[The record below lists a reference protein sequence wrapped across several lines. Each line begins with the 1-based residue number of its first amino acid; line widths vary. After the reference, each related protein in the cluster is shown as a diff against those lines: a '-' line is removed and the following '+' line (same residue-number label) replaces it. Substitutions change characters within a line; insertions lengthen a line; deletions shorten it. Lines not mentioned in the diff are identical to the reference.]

1 MAQWI
6 GQVIALLLVIR
17 RVVNKDTLMSNT
29 VASVHLSLFK
39 ARSPGE
45 LTSGSGALSGRVLA
59 ISSDRRGVVS
69 GGPGVGTT
77 TDLHREK
84 T

>member
-1 MAQWI
+1 M
-6 GQVIALLLVIR
+6 
-17 RVVNKDTLMSNT
+17 TSNT

-45 LTSGSGALSGRVLA
+45 STSGSGALSGRDLA

-69 GGPGVGTT
+69 GGLGVGTAT
-77 TDLHREK
+77 NLH
-84 T
+84 